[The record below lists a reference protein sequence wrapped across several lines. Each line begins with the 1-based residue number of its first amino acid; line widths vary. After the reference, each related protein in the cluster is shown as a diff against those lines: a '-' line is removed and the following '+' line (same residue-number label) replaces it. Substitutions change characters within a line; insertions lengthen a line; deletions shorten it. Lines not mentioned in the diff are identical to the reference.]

1 MESSKQE
8 TKSKPSNKT
17 NLWIGLGVGAFAL
30 VVGIV
35 AAIVLIPQMMR
46 PDYHKMNDA
55 VVELEE
61 ELDHYFYNSACV
73 DVETYVDDKYVS
85 IDEYNEFL
93 KECKNDAENI
103 YTHVA
108 KFESESSVT
117 KDNEIND
124 LYAKFMVAFNKK
136 APSKDQL
143 ESTLKVYE
151 AVHSFLVAA
160 DELDFGPD
168 SLPTPTEFAKVTDY
182 LINSNNEVLKN
193 FAEGLNQHYDALYEA
208 GQAFLSANP
217 DDDNYM
223 DLYEAYSDASDDF
236 SDYYDEQSEII
247 NELEV
252 FLADT
257 SDDEPSVNDSFE
269 EMKSAIV
276 EKAR

>member
-1 MESSKQE
+1 MEPSNQE
-8 TKSKPSNKT
+8 TKSESSNKT

-61 ELDHYFYNSACV
+61 ELDHYFYNSACG
-73 DVETYVDDKYVS
+73 DVEMYVDDEYTS

-103 YTHVA
+103 YIHVA
-108 KFESESSVT
+108 KFESESGVT

-151 AVHSFLVAA
+151 AVHSFLVAV
-160 DELDFGPD
+160 DELEDDSD
-168 SLPTPTEFAKVTDY
+168 SLPAPTEFSKATNY
-182 LINSNNEVLKN
+182 LINSGNEALKSL
-193 FAEGLNQHYDALYEA
+193 ADGLNQHYDALYEA

-223 DLYEAYSDASDDF
+223 DLYEVYSDASDDF

-269 EMKSAIV
+269 EMKSAII
-276 EKAR
+276 EKVR